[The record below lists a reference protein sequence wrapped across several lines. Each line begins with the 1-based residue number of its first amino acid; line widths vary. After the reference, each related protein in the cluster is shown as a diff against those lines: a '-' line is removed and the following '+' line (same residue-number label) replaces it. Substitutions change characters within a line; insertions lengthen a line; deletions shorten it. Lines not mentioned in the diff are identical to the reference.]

1 MISFMIFAIA
11 TGYLYCHYGV
21 IVVGVIVLFKALE
34 SGEHRRLL
42 RRWIP
47 HFKNNCTLAA
57 S

>member
-1 MISFMIFAIA
+1 MIFAIA